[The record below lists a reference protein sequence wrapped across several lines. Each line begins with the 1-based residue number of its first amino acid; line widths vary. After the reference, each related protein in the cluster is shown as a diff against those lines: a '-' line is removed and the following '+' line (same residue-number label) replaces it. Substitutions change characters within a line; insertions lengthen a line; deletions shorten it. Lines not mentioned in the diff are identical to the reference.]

1 MSGFA
6 PLTDSTTGRVSHW
19 LATGAAAHTVS
30 QNITAKFREAFESY
44 DPTSATSPWVQP
56 HTGAGD
62 IIVTDGNSVAASYL
76 VISKSPW
83 NAGTATTIESK
94 ARFGMPF
101 EAAIGAHMSQR
112 TLGQEF
118 AVEFVDDTV
127 IPVDPDMAITTMT
140 HGNATITI
148 TTAVNHGLVPGK
160 RFQIYGCTDN
170 RFNYPALVVSATPS
184 PNQITA
190 TAGPG
195 GTIGNIT
202 ATATTGFVSD
212 RPSLNYATNG
222 TSMIFENATATNAS
236 FYIRS
241 AEGDSLPSGT
251 VIGNH
256 SATILTT
263 ASVQAINA
271 AYTYS
276 FQPTDE
282 YRLTMQADRIQWSNV
297 AVDAVGT
304 TTNVV
309 NRTQVCPD
317 PEKDYKFR
325 IRAINADD
333 LSRPVGKIISAV
345 KSGSTTATITF
356 DRDHGLP
363 AGALVTVYG
372 IRDQAAA
379 AFPNI
384 LTATAITG
392 IPASNQI
399 QIVIGS
405 GTANT
410 SYGGYVAVVNGGNLP
425 SALGAGAVVAQAAV
439 LSTLAD
445 GTRQLVLT
453 GNANWAAPIVT
464 IGDYVE
470 LVGCRADLTGADL
483 GVDGAWKI
491 ANAATTA
498 LTLVPVQPSMTLPA
512 DFASTNCGGGL
523 IRRTDIRVSFLRIF
537 DFERLRVE
545 PLARP
550 NGDIASAFPVAVAN
564 APAVTLTSTAVAGT
578 VAIDAAIGN
587 PVTAGLRASNVNI
600 AAMSATGDSVGWMGT
615 MIGAGVV
622 KPFSIP
628 EADWQTP
635 AQIGGLLNTT
645 TPLVIKETA
654 GAGIRNY
661 VTGINMYSE
670 ALTNAT
676 DLRIREPDLTCA
688 SQTIASNTLTVSATH
703 NLVIGDYVIFTASTV
718 TGITAGVGYYVL
730 TVPAATT
737 LTLSATRGGATLTIS
752 GTAVT
757 ATFHKVLWQTRI
769 PTTGMSP
776 MDIQFP
782 TPLRGSVAT
791 NLVLQTATASGAGAV
806 YLSAQGYSAP

>member
-1 MSGFA
+1 MSGYA

-19 LATGAAAHTVS
+19 LATGAAAHVVA
-30 QNITAKFREAFESY
+30 QNITAKFREAFEEY
-44 DPTSATSPWVQP
+44 NPASAASPWVQP
-56 HTGAGD
+56 HTGTGD
-62 IIVTDGNSVAASYL
+62 IVVTDGNAVAASYL

-83 NAGTATTIESK
+83 FAGTTTTIESK
-94 ARFGMPF
+94 VRFGMPF

-118 AVEFVDDTV
+118 AVEFVDDAV
-127 IPVDPDMAITTMT
+127 IPADPDLAITTMT
-140 HGNATITI
+140 HGTGTITI
-148 TTAVNHGLVPGK
+148 TTATAHGLVPGK

-170 RFNYPALVVSATPS
+170 RFNYPALVVSAIPA

-195 GTIGNIT
+195 GTIPTIS

-212 RPSLNYATNG
+212 RPSLNYAANG

-251 VIGNH
+251 VLGNH

-271 AYTYS
+271 PYTYS

-282 YRLTMQADRIQWSNV
+282 YRLTMQADRLQWSNV
-297 AVDAVGT
+297 AVDAVAQA
-304 TTNVV
+304 TNVV

-317 PEKDYKFR
+317 PSKEYKFR
-325 IRAINADD
+325 IRAHNADD

-345 KSGSTTATITF
+345 KSGTTTATITL

-384 LTATAITG
+384 VTATAITG

-399 QIVIGS
+399 QIVIGT

-425 SALGAGAVVAQAAV
+425 SALGAGAIVAQSAV
-439 LSTLAD
+439 LSTLSD

-453 GNANWAAPIVT
+453 GSGNWAAPIVT

-470 LVGCRADLTGADL
+470 LVGCRVDLTGADL

-523 IRRTDIRVSFLRIF
+523 IKRTDLRISFLRVF

-550 NGDIASAFPVAVAN
+550 TGDIASAFPVAVAN
-564 APAVTLTSTAVAGT
+564 SPAVTLTSTTVAGT
-578 VAIDAAIGN
+578 VAVDAAIGN
-587 PVTAGLRASNVNI
+587 PITAGLRASNANI
-600 AAMSATGDSVGWMGT
+600 AAMSATGDNVAWLGT
-615 MIGAGVV
+615 MIGAGVTR
-622 KPFSIP
+622 PYSIP

-635 AQIGGLLNTT
+635 AQVGGLVNTA

-661 VTGINMYSE
+661 VTAVDLYSE

-703 NLVIGDYVIFTASTV
+703 NLVVGDYVIFTASTV

-730 TVPAATT
+730 TTPAATT
-737 LTLSATRGGATLTIS
+737 ITLSATRGGTTLAIS

-769 PTTGMSP
+769 PTTGRAP
-776 MDIQFP
+776 QQIVFP

-806 YLSAQGYSAP
+806 YLSSQGYVAP